1 MGSAA
6 NLLRSLG
13 RRHLAIVALAGF
25 CGFAVFAI
33 SLGGRGD
40 AAFPGL
46 DGKIGYSNGQSYAS
60 QSIYA
65 ANGDGSSPTGLT
77 SGTND
82 FWPSYSAD
90 GSKVAFNRLSNIVV
104 MNADGSGQT
113 QIAIGAKTEDSSS
126 KWQSNYEVPHS
137 AKIIPEVK
145 IETRT
150 RVGHSFYNPSFLP
163 EGAQLVVAE
172 QVFDRTQEIVCAV
185 ETSGDEEC
193 LGYEEEGSYFHYE
206 SECNNCYE
214 HIVTINATSGA
225 ITGQVTPGTQ
235 GVSDFSP
242 TASVDGKIAF
252 GRYVRGSSS
261 GSGIF
266 VVSSPGGTPAQLTSG
281 SGNYEPDFSPD
292 GGKLIFAHGGREFG
306 VIGVGG
312 GPIAI
317 ISLPAPPAGSYLY
330 VASPAF
336 SPDGTQVAFYRVFY
350 SPSPFSEEYGIYVM
364 GSDGSN
370 PHRILEGYDP
380 TWQPVPPPAPLVPV
394 VTKAKKGKVKL
405 NKKNEAVIGTI
416 TCGSSPCKL
425 KVLSALLKIREGKS
439 KKGKAST
446 AGASKKGHKAGT
458 KTYKVKATVPKNLAP
473 GKTAKVKV
481 KVTGKALSALRKA
494 GKGALTVKI
503 KVTEGLGKKVLTM
516 KSTLKP
522 PKPKKSKKHHSQKS
536 KH

>member
-1 MGSAA
+1 M
-6 NLLRSLG
+6 LQSLG

-25 CGFAVFAI
+25 CGFAVLAI

-46 DGKIGYSNGQSYAS
+46 NGKIGYSNGQSYAS

-65 ANGDGSSPTGLT
+65 ANSDGSSPVGLT

-90 GSKVAFNRLSNIVV
+90 GSKIAFNRLSNIVV
-104 MNADGSGQT
+104 MNADGSGQV
-113 QIAIGAKTEDSSS
+113 QIANGTKTEGSSS
-126 KWQSNYEVPHS
+126 KWQSNYEAPYS

-185 ETSGDEEC
+185 ENPGDEEC
-193 LGYEEEGSYFHYE
+193 LDYEDEGSYFHYD

-214 HIVTINATSGA
+214 HIVTMDATTGA
-225 ITGQVTPGTQ
+225 VTGQVTPGTQ

-242 TASVDGKIAF
+242 TASADGRIAF
-252 GRYVRGSSS
+252 GRYAQGSPS

-266 VVSSPGGTPAQLTSG
+266 VVSSPGGAPAQLTSG
-281 SGNYEPDFSPD
+281 NGNYEPDFSPD
-292 GGKLIFAHGGREFG
+292 SSKLIFVHGEREFG

-312 GPIAI
+312 GPITI
-317 ISLPAPPAGSYLY
+317 LSLPAPPAGSYMY
-330 VASPAF
+330 VASPKY
-336 SPDGTQVAFYRVFY
+336 SPDGTQVVFY
-350 SPSPFSEEYGIYVM
+350 QSLYSFSPFTEEHGLYVM
-364 GSDGSN
+364 GGDSSN

-380 TWQPVPPPAPLVPV
+380 TWQPVPPPPPPPPTPV
-394 VTKAKKGKVKL
+394 VAKAKKGKLKL
-405 NKKNEAVIGTI
+405 SKKNEAVVGTI

-425 KVLSALLKIREGKS
+425 KVLSALLKVREPKS
-439 KKGKAST
+439 KGKGGKHQGKAST
-446 AGASKKGHKAGT
+446 AGASKKKGHKAGS
-458 KTYKVKATVPKNLAP
+458 KTYKVKAIVPKKLAP

-481 KVTGKALSALRKA
+481 KVTGKALAALRKA
-494 GKGALTVKI
+494 GKGALTVKV

-522 PKPKKSKKHHSQKS
+522 PKPKKSKKHH
-536 KH
+536 